1 MVNPNGGSHALHQQ
15 PILVSPHPYLRRGNS
30 SEWTMYTSKARVIAS
45 SIGGCEGKIDR
56 KRGTGRRQLLS
67 TGTGMVVGQLAAVAW
82 PRFAWSVVEELPSL
96 AGKDY
101 GKTRTVYPDFEL
113 RPSGL
118 QYKDIVVGTGK
129 EARLG
134 DDVVIDWAGC
144 TIGYYARIFEARN
157 KAKGGSFAGD
167 DKEYLR
173 FRVGNEA
180 IIPAFNE
187 ALQGMKVG
195 GIRRI
200 IVSPGTDLGYPD
212 DSFDKGIGPR
222 PTTFSGRRALSFVLG
237 NQGLIDKSLLF
248 DIELIKV
255 P

>member
-1 MVNPNGGSHALHQQ
+1 MRTANKCTNATPGGK
-15 PILVSPHPYLRRGNS
+15 VRGAND
-30 SEWTMYTSKARVIAS
+30 ARHRV
-45 SIGGCEGKIDR
+45 
-56 KRGTGRRQLLS
+56 GRRQMLR
-67 TGTGMVVGQLAAVAW
+67 TGSGVAMGQIAVVAW
-82 PRFAWSVVEELPSL
+82 PGVAWSVVEELPSL

-129 EARLG
+129 EARVG
-134 DDVVIDWAGC
+134 DDVVVDWAGC

-157 KAKGGSFAGD
+157 KAKGGSFSGD
-167 DKEYLR
+167 DKDYLR
-173 FRVGNEA
+173 FQVGNDA

-200 IVSPGTDLGYPD
+200 IVSPGTDLGYPE
-212 DSFDKGIGPR
+212 DSFDKGVGPR

-255 P
+255 S